1 MIVVLL
7 QKMIKTISEMKK
19 GFFSTTFFVVMLGV
33 VMGFTACGNS
43 NREVSESVSVDE
55 IEPDTR
61 FATIDSLAEFMAQ
74 QFADNTSLSKLE
86 SNYQAC
92 SDAIMSYWALNHKG
106 EDDHAMTDIVFN
118 ELKAVADKLAEGS
131 TTDMMESGDISSAVA
146 HYLTAKY
153 YCDDNRSKPL
163 YQAEM
168 RDWLQFENE
177 LAGFY
182 GQLATLANWGGSIA
196 KVIASGSRVFL
207 AEKRDDDYSQLKKG
221 GNFPNGEPMPISE
234 ARANLIQELESA
246 KSLEDDLV
254 NDENYRK
261 SLKEMREKA
270 DNLVVLLDKWL
281 ESRKKLC
288 EAESIPEAHTAHF
301 VDKLSRHIMEII
313 EG

>member
-1 MIVVLL
+1 
-7 QKMIKTISEMKK
+7 MKK
-19 GFFSTTFFVVMLGV
+19 GFLSTTIFVVMLGV

-55 IEPDTR
+55 IEPDSR